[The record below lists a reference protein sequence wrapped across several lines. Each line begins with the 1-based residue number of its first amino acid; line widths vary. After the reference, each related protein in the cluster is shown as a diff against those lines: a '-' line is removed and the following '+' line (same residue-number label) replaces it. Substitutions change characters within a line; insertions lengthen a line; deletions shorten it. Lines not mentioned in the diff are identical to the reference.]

1 MGELFAASITTL
13 DIIIVYSLLTI
24 RKGKFTLAL
33 WTSFL
38 NMLLPFLGFV
48 MGEFSAIFFTEWS
61 TLLSGVLLGLIGLHI
76 LLQDEN
82 DSSMK
87 MPPGLIALAVSID
100 SFTVSVSF
108 GMLHMNKVLFIL
120 ASGFLS
126 FVFAYGTLRI
136 KNRISTTRSKRL
148 RQFTGV
154 SFILMGIISCFN
166 AY

>member
-87 MPPGLIALAVSID
+87 MHPGLIALAVSID

>member
-24 RKGKFTLAL
+24 REGKFTLAL

-38 NMLLPFLGFV
+38 NILLPFLGFV
-48 MGEFSAIFFTEWS
+48 MGEFSAMVFTEWS
-61 TLLSGVLLGLIGLHI
+61 TLLSGVLLSLIGLHI
-76 LLQDEN
+76 LLQDEQ
-82 DSSMK
+82 STSMK
-87 MPPGLIALAVSID
+87 MPPGLIALAVSLD

-108 GMLHMNKVLFIL
+108 GMLHMNKVLFIM

-126 FVFAYGTLRI
+126 LIFAYGTLRI
-136 KNRISTTRSKRL
+136 KNRISTSQSKRL
-148 RQFTGV
+148 RHLTGV
-154 SFILMGIISCFN
+154 SFILMGIISCIH